1 MNRPKCL
8 GGLLAEAGRAFGGI
22 VLGGFQLLDLGRQLS
37 ILLGQVACVHPGG
50 LQPFAGGAQ
59 LLVLTFQSRLGVL
72 DPLFQLD
79 LFPLQT
85 GGGALSLLDLL
96 LEEVMLFLQALQLG
110 AGIFDGVLL
119 FLIGR
124 NVALHPVEALDFLPQ
139 PSKLRLS
146 LGEGTAEP
154 AVHPGVQSEKHLK
167 FLFTGHWMPPSSLRL
182 R

>member
-1 MNRPKCL
+1 
-8 GGLLAEAGRAFGGI
+8 
-22 VLGGFQLLDLGRQLS
+22 
-37 ILLGQVACVHPGG
+37 
-50 LQPFAGGAQ
+50 
-59 LLVLTFQSRLGVL
+59 
-72 DPLFQLD
+72 
-79 LFPLQT
+79 
-85 GGGALSLLDLL
+85 
-96 LEEVMLFLQALQLG
+96 MLFLQALQLG